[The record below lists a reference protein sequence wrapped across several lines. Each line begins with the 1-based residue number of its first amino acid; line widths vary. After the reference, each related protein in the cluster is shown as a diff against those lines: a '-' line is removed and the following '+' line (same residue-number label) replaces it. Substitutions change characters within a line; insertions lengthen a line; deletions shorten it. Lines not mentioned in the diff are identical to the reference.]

1 MTFWSF
7 LGIDKHHNWTRTQKV
22 SDLFYG
28 QLFESRQ
35 RAREEA
41 HNEGSRGAN
50 NVQHGR
56 RQHRYVRVLPG
67 EGVEQC
73 HHRMAALGECTIG
86 GTGRG
91 GM

>member
-1 MTFWSF
+1 MRY
-7 LGIDKHHNWTRTQKV
+7 LGIDKNQSGTWTQKV

-35 RAREEA
+35 RAGEEA

-56 RQHRYVRVLPG
+56 RQHGDVGVLPG
-67 EGVEQC
+67 EGVEQR
-73 HHRMAALGECTIG
+73 HHRMAALGECTVG
-86 GTGRG
+86 WEGCSQDNV
-91 GM
+91 